1 MRRFDKTTED
11 VASSKF
17 AAMVF
22 FAVVF
27 CFALSLGTPRAR
39 HAKLKSAII
48 ELPPFLNGFKPEKMK
63 TGDARVTLV
72 RNINSPDP
80 WDYDPPAGVAPTPA
94 PKRRPEEQWVP
105 LFGTNISVPP
115 GKNVHPRSIVSLYQY
130 HDVSDSDFHGK
141 FKGEFLTPP
150 HLEKAQQAYEDPRNY
165 LEAVNFTIANVIE
178 TGMVEIQGK
187 NYSIWDGLD
196 PKYAAHLKEKIGRMI
211 AIERRMFAKR
221 QEEVDRKMVSPKD
234 SLRFNLRDPDVK
246 EWLSLHMELAAEGDL
261 INSGFDNSTK
271 EFCRLQQMRRDYSLA
286 LIMDLPPEEVY
297 ALLRTYDQ
305 QKWGIVEQEEEEK
318 ERKNM
323 AEAKRSDSSSSS
335 GRNLTQLVISKL
347 AELSLNQIKR
357 LHDERIGTEST
368 QQGCKWNHES
378 LPLKEEKDDD
388 DDKET
393 VRMNDDR
400 RGDND
405 DYTASLK
412 ERSDKLAKE
421 LFSADIKR
429 RQSQMDEIPWW
440 MKDTYEIRKS
450 RFSAGWSTIHKV
462 KFLVVTDNNSNLK
475 EERNFS

>member
-115 GKNVHPRSIVSLYQY
+115 
-130 HDVSDSDFHGK
+130 DFHGK

-196 PKYAAHLKEKIGRMI
+196 PKYAAHLKEKM
-211 AIERRMFAKR
+211 
-221 QEEVDRKMVSPKD
+221 
-234 SLRFNLRDPDVK
+234 
-246 EWLSLHMELAAEGDL
+246 
-261 INSGFDNSTK
+261 
-271 EFCRLQQMRRDYSLA
+271 
-286 LIMDLPPEEVY
+286 
-297 ALLRTYDQ
+297 
-305 QKWGIVEQEEEEK
+305 
-318 ERKNM
+318 
-323 AEAKRSDSSSSS
+323 
-335 GRNLTQLVISKL
+335 
-347 AELSLNQIKR
+347 
-357 LHDERIGTEST
+357 
-368 QQGCKWNHES
+368 
-378 LPLKEEKDDD
+378 
-388 DDKET
+388 
-393 VRMNDDR
+393 
-400 RGDND
+400 
-405 DYTASLK
+405 
-412 ERSDKLAKE
+412 
-421 LFSADIKR
+421 
-429 RQSQMDEIPWW
+429 
-440 MKDTYEIRKS
+440 
-450 RFSAGWSTIHKV
+450 
-462 KFLVVTDNNSNLK
+462 
-475 EERNFS
+475 